1 MKRILVI
8 TLALLSSLAGSALN
22 RGVDSLVYT
31 GYGPLSDKP
40 VTVYTYLPTWGDLTT
55 MDVLITFHGAE
66 RSGMNGIICWREW
79 AEHDGF
85 IVISPEFSKKY
96 YKEND
101 YQFGGVRDPE
111 TGTIRPEEQWTYS
124 IVEPLF
130 EYLRG
135 LIGYKAEAYHIQGHS
150 AGGQFVHRY
159 LIAKPG
165 ARVDRAVACN
175 PGSWTW
181 CNPAGTINGSEETY
195 TWPYSVGGTPFADEA
210 HLRAFFARKFFV
222 CLGSRDNDP
231 GGKNVPQNDAA
242 LQQGDHRLMRG
253 QSFFMESRRV
263 ALSMGLPFNWGL
275 SIVDGIGHQG
285 RGMVY
290 GMRGPNGY
298 TTSVYTRTAA
308 YYLIFGE

>member
-1 MKRILVI
+1 MKRILLTGI
-8 TLALLSSLAGSALN
+8 GLLYCLAGMAIH
-22 RGVDSLVYT
+22 RGLDSLVYT
-31 GYGPLSDKP
+31 GYAPLSDKP
-40 VTVYTYLPTWGDLTT
+40 VTVYTYLPTWGNVKD

-85 IVISPEFSKKY
+85 IVISPQFSKEY

-101 YQFGGVRDPE
+101 YQFGGVRDRE
-111 TGTIRPEEQWTYS
+111 TGEIRPEELWTYS
-124 IVEPLF
+124 LVEPLF
-130 EYLRG
+130 EYMRD
-135 LIGYKAEAYHIQGHS
+135 LIGYKANKYHIQGHS

-159 LIAKPG
+159 LIAKPE

-181 CNPAGTINGSEETY
+181 CNPAGTINGSAETY

-210 HLRAFFARKFFV
+210 HLKAFFARTFFV

-231 GGKNVPQNDAA
+231 GGKNVPKDAAA

-263 ALSMGLPFNWGL
+263 AMAMDLPFNWGL
-275 SIVDGIGHQG
+275 SIVDGVGHQG

-290 GMRGPNGY
+290 GRRGPDGY
-298 TTSVYTRTAA
+298 TTSVYTQTAA
-308 YYLIFGE
+308 YYLIFGK